1 MSFSSSVNPEKTYSF
16 TPLTEEI
23 EKKTQIIDIKLQEI
37 QKKCVTEELRVAD
50 KKKQLAKFNAFYDSL
65 QKRQR
70 KLSLLNKKEQQ
81 RWGDA
86 NDSTASFSSDRDDE
100 ESLATMRDSVR
111 ILREENERLGA
122 QVVRN
127 DHLLRFGP
135 NMGTL
140 ALRTK
145 RKTDSRKY
153 ADLQRGVADARHEVS
168 ALDFH
173 LRNEEAKLVQ
183 ARCNVDKVGVTSE
196 QPKTGFY
203 CPTKQVSVL
212 KDKLKNS
219 KFRIAE
225 FVQQKAQLIEQEKN
239 FDYKIRKLEEQL
251 NAYQQY

>member
-1 MSFSSSVNPEKTYSF
+1 MSFSSSVNPEKAYSS
-16 TPLTEEI
+16 TPITEEI
-23 EKKTQIIDIKLQEI
+23 IKKIQFIDIKLQEI
-37 QKKCVTEELRVAD
+37 RKNYDADELQVAE
-50 KKKQLAKFNAFYDSL
+50 KKKQLAKVKAFYDSL
-65 QKRQR
+65 QNRQR
-70 KLSLLNKKEQQ
+70 KLTTLNEKEQQ
-81 RWGDA
+81 RWDEA
-86 NDSTASFSSDRDDE
+86 NNSTTSFSSDRDDE
-100 ESLATMRDSVR
+100 ESLAIMRDSVR
-111 ILREENERLGA
+111 ALREENERLGA

-127 DHLLRFGP
+127 DQLLRFGP

-145 RKTDSRKY
+145 RTTDSRKY

-183 ARCNVDKVGVTSE
+183 TRRNLDKLGVIPE

-203 CPTKQVSVL
+203 CPTKQVSAL

-219 KFRIAE
+219 KFRIGE
-225 FVQQKAQLIEQEKN
+225 FVQQKTKLVEQEKKLDN
-239 FDYKIRKLEEQL
+239 KIKELEEQL